1 MPSPRLL
8 CVYCSSS
15 PHLAPEYYAAAEA
28 LGEAMPARGWGLV
41 YGGGKIGLMGAVA
54 RGVKRSGGAVIG
66 VIPHFMK
73 ERELEFREADELH
86 TVITMAERK
95 AAMIARAQAYVAL
108 PGGIGTLEEL
118 VEQLT
123 WQQLGRHAKPI
134 LIANIAGFWEPLLGL
149 LTHMRATHFIRP
161 TLAVEILK
169 AERVEDFLPR
179 LQAAAAKASEE
190 AKQLAPEVVRRL

>member
-1 MPSPRLL
+1 MPSSRLL

-15 PHLAPEYYAAAEA
+15 PHLAPEYYATAEA
-28 LGEAMPARGWGLV
+28 LGAAMPGKGWGLV

-54 RGVKRSGGAVIG
+54 RGVKQAGGAVIG

-108 PGGIGTLEEL
+108 PGGIGTLEEISE
-118 VEQLT
+118 VLT
-123 WQQLGRHAKPI
+123 LRYLAQIEAPIVFLNQNGFYDDLLRWFDRMEREGFRNRMRDLYAVAATVDEIWPHLENPAVYLPEKLWQ
-134 LIANIAGFWEPLLGL
+134 
-149 LTHMRATHFIRP
+149 
-161 TLAVEILK
+161 
-169 AERVEDFLPR
+169 
-179 LQAAAAKASEE
+179 
-190 AKQLAPEVVRRL
+190 